1 MLFRSEQ
8 MDVWFDELSLEY
20 KLSNIAQA
28 RKFAEHLDKIG
39 CFYTD
44 QPVDLEMVDAFT
56 EKELVLIGEEEHRRW
71 EDEKKSMYWM
81 PTGAMSELCRDKYI
95 REQTRMHNDFDT
107 NFFLLDDE
115 AKAKDMKP
123 MNTMVEKLK
132 EYDGLRI
139 YRYIRRS

>member
-1 MLFRSEQ
+1 
-8 MDVWFDELSLEY
+8 
-20 KLSNIAQA
+20 
-28 RKFAEHLDKIG
+28 
-39 CFYTD
+39 
-44 QPVDLEMVDAFT
+44 
-56 EKELVLIGEEEHRRW
+56 
-71 EDEKKSMYWM
+71 M
-81 PTGAMSELCRDKYI
+81 PTGSMSELCRDKYI

-107 NFFLLDDE
+107 DFFQLDDE